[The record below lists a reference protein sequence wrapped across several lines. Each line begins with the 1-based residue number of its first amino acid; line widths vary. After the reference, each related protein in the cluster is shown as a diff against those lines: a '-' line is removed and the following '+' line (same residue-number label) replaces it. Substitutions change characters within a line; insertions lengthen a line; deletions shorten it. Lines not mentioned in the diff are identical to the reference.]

1 MKNRRALAFI
11 PMLMLSAFALAQNPS
26 PRHAPHASAGNTLAN
41 AFAANTPAPAAAP
54 ATPPPTVAGQV
65 PIAQSAN
72 SAPPSVAIPTA
83 PVDAATTPSSAA
95 ASKPG
100 NGLHTLNLKDADIRV
115 FIATVAEITG
125 KNFII
130 DPRVEGKVNVVS
142 SLPMRPEQVYQ
153 VFESVLR
160 VHGFAAIPVGA
171 MVKIVPEAIAGQE
184 GGVGAGSADN
194 VGPDTLVTRVVELKF
209 VSANELL
216 PILRPLVPQAGQI
229 LVHPS
234 SNSLVISDRAANI
247 ARIETLI
254 KRIDTASDAAVEV
267 IPLQHANATEM
278 ARTLTVL
285 ADDKAAVAAGQQP
298 ARVFADA
305 RTNSILLS
313 GDKGARLKVRALIS
327 HLDTPIDS
335 GSGTEVVYLRY
346 AKAAEVVPIL
356 EAVAGTLT
364 GTNPA
369 NKDQAKAATIQA
381 HGETNALVITA
392 DPGVFRTLA
401 GIVRQLDIRR
411 AQVEIEGI
419 VAEVGD
425 ELAREL
431 GVQWQAPVNGLDDNT
446 FVGGTNFPGPNGTS
460 GITSF
465 AQNPLAL
472 GAGLSL
478 GYITGTTT
486 IPGTDTQILNVGAL
500 ARALHNDV
508 RTNILSTPS
517 IVTLDHQEA
526 VIKVGQEVPFLTG
539 SYANTQV
546 GGTTQPTNPFQT
558 IQRKDVGLQLTV
570 TPHINEGD
578 SVRLDIKQ
586 EVSSLA
592 PSPTG
597 AVDLVTN
604 KREINTSVLVG
615 DGSLLVLG
623 GLISDEVKESV
634 SKVPALGDI
643 PVLGNLFRYRSSTKT
658 RRNLMVFLRP
668 TILRDAAME
677 AAVTSEKYNFI
688 RTDELRARERR
699 ENQIKGK
706 DQPLLPEHPWSA
718 PERLPDTGTR

>member
-1 MKNRRALAFI
+1 MINRRVLVTVSLMLLSAVALAK
-11 PMLMLSAFALAQNPS
+11 A
-26 PRHAPHASAGNTLAN
+26 PRPVDAGGALAN
-41 AFAANTPAPAAAP
+41 AFAANAP
-54 ATPPPTVAGQV
+54 ATPASPPPTAAGNF

-72 SAPPSVAIPTA
+72 PAPPSVAIPTA
-83 PVDAATTPSSAA
+83 PIDSATTPA
-95 ASKPG
+95 ASKPAP

-115 FIATVAEITG
+115 FIATVSEITG

-142 SLPMRPEQVYQ
+142 NLPMRPDQVYQ

-160 VHGFAAIPVGA
+160 VHGFAAIPVGS
-171 MVKIVPEAIAGQE
+171 MIKIVPEAIAGQE
-184 GGVGAGSADN
+184 GGVGSSADN
-194 VGPDTLVTRVVELKF
+194 VGPDTLVTRVIELKH

-216 PILRPLVPQAGQI
+216 PILRPLVPQAGQL

-254 KRIDTASDAAVEV
+254 KRIDTAGDAAVEM

-285 ADDKAAVAAGQQP
+285 ADDKAAIAAGQQP

-313 GDKGARLKVRALIS
+313 GDKGARLKLRALIS
-327 HLDTPIDS
+327 HLDTPLET

-346 AKAAEVVPIL
+346 AKAADVVPIL

-392 DPGVFRTLA
+392 DPGVFKTLA
-401 GIVRQLDIRR
+401 GIIRQLDIRR

-425 ELAREL
+425 ELAKEL

-446 FVGGTNFPGPNGTS
+446 FVGGTNFPGPNGNS

-465 AQNPLAL
+465 ATNPLAL

-486 IPGTDTQILNVGAL
+486 IPGTDTQILNIGAL

-604 KREINTSVLVG
+604 KREINTSVMVG

-643 PVLGNLFRYRSSTKT
+643 PVIGNLFRYRSSTKT

-699 ENQIKGK
+699 ENQIKSK
-706 DQPLLPEHPWSA
+706 DQPLLPEHPWST